1 MRKEVEIMRVLR
13 QPPLGKLAVEV
24 NQRRVEHLSEVPEQ
38 TIQHLLLAAIGEL
51 IDFAGGYQVLVDAG
65 VAPPLT
71 QTVTGE
77 TGSLP
82 TPLPQAAPA
91 VAPRPRPLG
100 RQTAVSPA
108 QTSVTGINIVEEI
121 NAILQ
126 TKLAQTPE
134 LNGRS
139 LKISRAAAGDLRI
152 EADGK
157 SYQRP
162 EELTDESLKDLLRK
176 ALAEWEKS

>member
-1 MRKEVEIMRVLR
+1 
-13 QPPLGKLAVEV
+13 
-24 NQRRVEHLSEVPEQ
+24 

-65 VAPPLT
+65 VAPPL
-71 QTVTGE
+71 VGE
-77 TGSLP
+77 TGRLSP
-82 TPLPQAAPA
+82 QPPAPQAAPSA
-91 VAPRPRPLG
+91 APSVRPQA
-100 RQTAVSPA
+100 RQTAVSSP
-108 QTSVTGINIVEEI
+108 SHSGVNIVDEL

-126 TKLAQTPE
+126 KRLQEEPE

-139 LKISRAAAGDLRI
+139 LKIARAAAGDLRI

-157 SYQRP
+157 LYQRP
-162 EELTDESLKDLLRK
+162 EELTDPVLKELLRQ